1 MSRVLLF
8 LSFLSV
14 FFACQQE
21 PARQEPPVAKRESW
35 KNYGCELITDE
46 ELSRIFK
53 FDPTT
58 TALKSRSLP
67 DQVFCLRTWHK
78 PDWKERETNNE
89 KEGAEFLSPSNRL
102 VLQMFDYTS
111 EVHATQQMEMLR
123 RDRRAT
129 YEEDV
134 KGIGEDALWST
145 GTVTLLVKKGQ
156 LVVNI
161 SLEYYDKPHDN
172 LEKAKDIA
180 EVILKKL

>member
-1 MSRVLLF
+1 MSRVLLL
-8 LSFLSV
+8 LSLFPV

-21 PARQEPPVAKRESW
+21 PARQEPAPVKRESW

-46 ELSRIFK
+46 ELSRMFK
-53 FDPTT
+53 FDPTG

-123 RDRRAT
+123 RDRRTT

-156 LVVNI
+156 FVVNI

-172 LEKAKDIA
+172 LEKATDIA